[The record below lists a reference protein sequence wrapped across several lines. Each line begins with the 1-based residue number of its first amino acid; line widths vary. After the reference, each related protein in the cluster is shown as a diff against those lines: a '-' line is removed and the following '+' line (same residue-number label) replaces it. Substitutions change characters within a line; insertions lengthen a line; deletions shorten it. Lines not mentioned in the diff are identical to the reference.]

1 MEVLRCLFLSDRLDH
16 VWFVVCAERGH
27 IVRHRN
33 MWLEYVFFD
42 EESAAAKMAVEEE
55 ADDFAR
61 NALIPDE
68 LWQSSFVRYATSA
81 DKVRAFAKR
90 AGVHE
95 SIVAGRIHRERD
107 DYSIFSG
114 LVGRNKLRGTLGCD
128 ANVLGGYVDA

>member
-1 MEVLRCLFLSDRLDH
+1 MRISDWSSD
-16 VWFVVCAERGH
+16 VCSSD
-27 IVRHRN
+27 
-33 MWLEYVFFD
+33 L
-42 EESAAAKMAVEEE
+42 
-55 ADDFAR
+55 DFAR

-114 LVGRNKLRGTLGCD
+114 LVGRNKLRGTMGCD
-128 ANVLGGYVDA
+128 ANVLGGRSEEHTSKS